1 MNITRILT
9 CFKSFSRALAKDRV
23 DAKGDAGADPENPER
38 MAGILVSYIDT
49 FYVSEHFIK
58 IIQNFKEKG
67 VTAVPSASP

>member
-1 MNITRILT
+1 M
-9 CFKSFSRALAKDRV
+9 
-23 DAKGDAGADPENPER
+23 DAKGDVGADPENPER